1 MTINVKGWVSASH
14 FNLWCMNYY
23 IAEKYI
29 YFVCSVARKQF
40 LIAPFQNWLGL
51 DECWLISEV
60 NYGVCDNLS
69 HLLKDLLVGILT
81 STLPWLKSLGIL
93 EVLFPLASDEEL
105 QLRLD
110 NTHLFSKF

>member
-1 MTINVKGWVSASH
+1 MC
-14 FNLWCMNYY
+14 F
-23 IAEKYI
+23 
-29 YFVCSVARKQF
+29 VARKQF